1 MYRIKLQTLA
11 ALSIIVF
18 VWAFHPQFVFLGSD
32 VIGSLYANVGVGA
45 GVAPSDF
52 TKLAEQIDTKEK
64 ELAEREAAIVEAETK
79 ATERSSAEGFT
90 IEWYVTL
97 MAFILLVLVLMNFY
111 LDFRHREEYRT

>member
-1 MYRIKLQTLA
+1 MA

-45 GVAPSDF
+45 GVAPSDLG
-52 TKLAEQIDTKEK
+52 KLAEQIGVKEQ
-64 ELAEREAAIVEAETK
+64 ELIEREAAVVEAETK
-79 ATERSSAEGFT
+79 ATERRSANGFT

-97 MAFILLVLVLMNFY
+97 MAFILLILVLMNFY
-111 LDFRHREEYRT
+111 MDFRHREEYRT